1 MNLFESLGID
11 GSYLVLALLVIN
23 VALIAIVILLF
34 TRQKKMKYN
43 LSVFMNGKDAESLE
57 DAMVE
62 KFTEINEINR
72 LGKASAREIS
82 EIKDK
87 HKFAFQKFSIV
98 KYDAFKE
105 MGGKLSFSVCMLT
118 DNNDGFVLTS
128 MHSTSEGCYV
138 YSKEIIA
145 GEAYVLLSEE
155 EKKVLSEAKTRHSVT
170 EVEL

>member
-1 MNLFESLGID
+1 MELFEKIGID
-11 GSYLVLALLVIN
+11 GSYIVIALLIIN
-23 VALIAIVILLF
+23 LILIAITMVLY
-34 TRQKKMKYN
+34 TRQKKMKNN

-62 KFTEINEINR
+62 KFAEINEINR
-72 LGKASAREIS
+72 LGKASAQEIREINT
-82 EIKDK
+82 K
-87 HKFAFQKFSIV
+87 HKFAFQKYSIV

-138 YSKEIIA
+138 YIKEIIA

-155 EKKVLSEAKTRHSVT
+155 EKKVLNEAKTRHSVT
-170 EVEL
+170 EIEL

>member
-1 MNLFESLGID
+1 MGLFERLGID
-11 GSYLVLALLVIN
+11 VSYIVIVLFVIN
-23 VALIAIVILLF
+23 VALIVVTVLLYS
-34 TRQKKMKYN
+34 RQKKMKNN

-62 KFTEINEINR
+62 KFSEINEINR
-72 LGKASAREIS
+72 LGKASAKEIID
-82 EIKDK
+82 IKDK
-87 HKFAFQKFSIV
+87 HMFAFQKFSIV

-118 DNNDGFVLTS
+118 DNNDGFIISS

-138 YSKEIIA
+138 YIKEIIA

-155 EKKVLSEAKTRHSVT
+155 EKKVLNEAKTRNNVP

>member
-1 MNLFESLGID
+1 MSLFEELGID
-11 GSYLVLALLVIN
+11 GSYLIIALLIIN
-23 VALIAIVILLF
+23 IALIVIVIMLF
-34 TRQKKMKYN
+34 SRQKKMKYN

-62 KFTEINEINR
+62 KFTEINDINR
-72 LGKASAREIS
+72 LGKASAKEIVD
-82 EIKDK
+82 IKEN

-138 YSKEIIA
+138 YIKEIIA

-155 EKKVLSEAKTRHSVT
+155 EKKVLNEAKTRHSVT
-170 EVEL
+170 EIEL

>member
-1 MNLFESLGID
+1 MGLFERLGID
-11 GSYLVLALLVIN
+11 VSYIVIVLFVIN
-23 VALIAIVILLF
+23 VALIVVTVLLYS
-34 TRQKKMKYN
+34 RQKKMKNN

-62 KFTEINEINR
+62 KFSEINEINR
-72 LGKASAREIS
+72 LGKASAKEIID
-82 EIKDK
+82 IKDK
-87 HKFAFQKFSIV
+87 HMFAFQKFSIV

-105 MGGKLSFSVCMLT
+105 MGGKLSFSVCMLA
-118 DNNDGFVLTS
+118 DNNDGFIISS

-138 YSKEIIA
+138 YIKEIIA

-155 EKKVLSEAKTRHSVT
+155 EKKVLNEAKTRNNVP

>member
-98 KYDAFKE
+98 KYDAFVCLPTTMTVLYSLPCTAQAKAATCILRRSLPV
-105 MGGKLSFSVCMLT
+105 KPTFFS
-118 DNNDGFVLTS
+118 
-128 MHSTSEGCYV
+128 
-138 YSKEIIA
+138 A
-145 GEAYVLLSEE
+145 R
-155 EKKVLSEAKTRHSVT
+155 KKRRS
-170 EVEL
+170 

>member
-1 MNLFESLGID
+1 MGLFERLGID
-11 GSYLVLALLVIN
+11 VSYIVIVLFVIN
-23 VALIAIVILLF
+23 VALIVVTVLLYN
-34 TRQKKMKYN
+34 RQKKMKNN

-62 KFTEINEINR
+62 KFSEINEINR
-72 LGKASAREIS
+72 LGKASAKEIID
-82 EIKDK
+82 IKDK
-87 HKFAFQKFSIV
+87 HMFAFQKFSIV

-118 DNNDGFVLTS
+118 DNNDGFIISS

-138 YSKEIIA
+138 YIKEIIA

-155 EKKVLSEAKTRHSVT
+155 EKKVLNEAKTRNNVP

>member
-1 MNLFESLGID
+1 MTLFESLGID

-23 VALIAIVILLF
+23 VALIAIVIVLF
-34 TRQKKMKYN
+34 TRQRKMKYN

-72 LGKASAREIS
+72 LGKASAK
-82 EIKDK
+82 EIKEINDK
-87 HKFAFQKFSIV
+87 HKFAFQKYSIV

-118 DNNDGFVLTS
+118 NNNDGFVLTS

-138 YSKEIIA
+138 YIKEIIA

-155 EKKVLSEAKTRHSVT
+155 EKKVLNEAKTRHSVT